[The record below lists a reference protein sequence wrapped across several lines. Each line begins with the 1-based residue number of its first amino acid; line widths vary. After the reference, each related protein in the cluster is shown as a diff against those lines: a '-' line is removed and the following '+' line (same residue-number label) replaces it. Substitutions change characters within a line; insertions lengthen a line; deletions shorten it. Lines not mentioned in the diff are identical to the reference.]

1 MIKFLLK
8 TAKSIASNKTVVQV
22 LKFIAQSTL
31 LYIGNKMS
39 VSPFH
44 VDKYDMKSMVY
55 HHNMN
60 NDDKINPILSEEL
73 FSLYR
78 IIDFIK
84 NYSEKNNVKL
94 TEKDINN
101 FIRQLIYIIDSKRD
115 ADLLIDNYQN
125 NKIKVY
131 DNDSKLTTSLIDTTE
146 INEGKIYVPNKELML
161 ITDEGKFIS
170 DNKNEYLENR
180 LNAKNEDEIRKVIKD
195 YHKKNN
201 TKEVLE
207 YFNKNMEV

>member
-8 TAKSIASNKTVVQV
+8 TAKTIASNKTVVQV

-31 LYIGNKMS
+31 LYIGNKLS
-39 VSPFH
+39 VSPYH

-60 NDDKINPILSEEL
+60 NDNKINPILSEEL

-78 IIDFIK
+78 IVDFIK
-84 NYSEKNNVKL
+84 KYSEKNNIKL
-94 TEKDINN
+94 TEEDINN

-115 ADLLIDNYQN
+115 ADLLINNYQN

-146 INEGKIYVPNKELML
+146 INEGKIYVPNKKLML

-170 DNKNEYLENR
+170 DNKNDYLENR
-180 LNAKNEDEIRKVIKD
+180 LNAKNDDDIKKIIKD

-201 TKEVLE
+201 TKEVID

>member
-1 MIKFLLK
+1 MIEFLLK
-8 TAKSIASNKTVVQV
+8 TAKTIASNKTLVQV

-31 LYIGNKMS
+31 LYIGNKLS
-39 VSPFH
+39 VSPYH

-60 NDDKINPILSEEL
+60 NDNKINPILSEEL

-84 NYSEKNNVKL
+84 KYSEKNNIKL
-94 TEKDINN
+94 TEEDINN

-115 ADLLIDNYQN
+115 ADLLINNYQN

-146 INEGKIYVPNKELML
+146 INEGKIYVPNKKLML

-170 DNKNEYLENR
+170 DNKNDYLENR
-180 LNAKNEDEIRKVIKD
+180 LNAKNDDEIKKVIKD

-201 TKEVLE
+201 TKEVID

>member
-1 MIKFLLK
+1 MIEFLLK
-8 TAKSIASNKTVVQV
+8 TAKTIASNKTLVQV

-31 LYIGNKMS
+31 LYIGNKLS
-39 VSPFH
+39 VSPYH

-55 HHNMN
+55 HYNMN
-60 NDDKINPILSEEL
+60 NDNKINPILSEEL

-78 IIDFIK
+78 IVDFIK
-84 NYSEKNNVKL
+84 KYSEKNNIKL
-94 TEKDINN
+94 TEEDINN

-115 ADLLIDNYQN
+115 VDLLINNYQN

-146 INEGKIYVPNKELML
+146 INEGKIYVPNKKLML

-170 DNKNEYLENR
+170 DNKNDYLENR
-180 LNAKNEDEIRKVIKD
+180 LNAKNDDEIKKVIKD

-201 TKEVLE
+201 TKEVID

>member
-1 MIKFLLK
+1 MIEFLLK
-8 TAKSIASNKTVVQV
+8 TAKTIASNKTLVQV

-31 LYIGNKMS
+31 LYIGNKLS
-39 VSPFH
+39 VSPYH

-60 NDDKINPILSEEL
+60 NDDKIDPILSEEL

-78 IIDFIK
+78 IVDFIK
-84 NYSEKNNVKL
+84 KYSEKNNIKL
-94 TEKDINN
+94 TEEDINN

-115 ADLLIDNYQN
+115 VDLLINNYQN

-146 INEGKIYVPNKELML
+146 INEGKIYVPNKKLIL

-170 DNKNEYLENR
+170 DNKNDYLENR
-180 LNAKNEDEIRKVIKD
+180 LNAKNDDEIKKVIKD

-201 TKEVLE
+201 TKEVID

>member
-1 MIKFLLK
+1 MIEFLLK
-8 TAKSIASNKTVVQV
+8 TAKTIASNKTLVQV

-31 LYIGNKMS
+31 LYIGNKLS
-39 VSPFH
+39 VSPYH

-60 NDDKINPILSEEL
+60 NDNKINPILSEEL

-78 IIDFIK
+78 IVDFIK
-84 NYSEKNNVKL
+84 KYSEKNNIKL
-94 TEKDINN
+94 TEEDINN

-146 INEGKIYVPNKELML
+146 INEGKIYVPNKELIL

-170 DNKNEYLENR
+170 DNKNNYLENR
-180 LNAKNEDEIRKVIKD
+180 LNAKNEDEIIKVIKD

-201 TKEVLE
+201 TKEVID

>member
-1 MIKFLLK
+1 MIQFLLK
-8 TAKSIASNKTVVQV
+8 TAKSIASNKTLVQV

-31 LYIGNKMS
+31 LYIGNKLS
-39 VSPFH
+39 VSPYH

-78 IIDFIK
+78 IVDFIK
-84 NYSEKNNVKL
+84 SYSEKNNVKL
-94 TEKDINN
+94 TEEDINN

-115 ADLLIDNYQN
+115 ADLLINNYQN

-146 INEGKIYVPNKELML
+146 INEGKIYVPNKELIL

-170 DNKNEYLENR
+170 DNKNNYLENR
-180 LNAKNEDEIRKVIKD
+180 LNAKNEDEIRKIIKD

>member
-22 LKFIAQSTL
+22 LKFITQSTL

-39 VSPFH
+39 VSPYH

-84 NYSEKNNVKL
+84 SYSEKNNVKL

>member
-1 MIKFLLK
+1 MIEFLLK
-8 TAKSIASNKTVVQV
+8 TAKTIASNKTLVQV

-31 LYIGNKMS
+31 LYIGNKLS
-39 VSPFH
+39 VSPYH

-60 NDDKINPILSEEL
+60 NDNKINPILSEEL

-78 IIDFIK
+78 IVDFIK
-84 NYSEKNNVKL
+84 NYSEKNNIKL
-94 TEKDINN
+94 TEEDINN

-115 ADLLIDNYQN
+115 VDLLINNYQN

-146 INEGKIYVPNKELML
+146 INEGKIYVPNKKLML

-170 DNKNEYLENR
+170 DNKNDYLENR
-180 LNAKNEDEIRKVIKD
+180 LNAKNDDEIKKVIKD

-201 TKEVLE
+201 TKEVID

>member
-8 TAKSIASNKTVVQV
+8 TAKSIASNKTLVQV

-31 LYIGNKMS
+31 LYIGNKLS
-39 VSPFH
+39 VSPYH

-78 IIDFIK
+78 IVDFIK
-84 NYSEKNNVKL
+84 SYSEKNNVKL
-94 TEKDINN
+94 TEEDINN

-115 ADLLIDNYQN
+115 ADLLINNYQN

-146 INEGKIYVPNKELML
+146 INEGKLYVPNKELML

-170 DNKNEYLENR
+170 DNKNNYLENR
-180 LNAKNEDEIRKVIKD
+180 LNAKNDDEIRKIIKD

-201 TKEVLE
+201 TKEVLD

>member
-1 MIKFLLK
+1 MIQFLLK
-8 TAKSIASNKTVVQV
+8 TAKSIASNKTLVQV

-31 LYIGNKMS
+31 LYIGNKLS
-39 VSPFH
+39 VSPYH

-78 IIDFIK
+78 IVDFIK
-84 NYSEKNNVKL
+84 SYSEKNNVKL
-94 TEKDINN
+94 TEEDINN

-115 ADLLIDNYQN
+115 ADLLINNYQN

-146 INEGKIYVPNKELML
+146 INEGKIYVPNKELIL

-170 DNKNEYLENR
+170 DNKNNYLENR
-180 LNAKNEDEIRKVIKD
+180 LNAKNDDEIRKVIKD

-201 TKEVLE
+201 TKEILD

>member
-8 TAKSIASNKTVVQV
+8 TAKSIATNKTLVQV

-31 LYIGNKMS
+31 LYIGNKLS
-39 VSPFH
+39 VSPYH

-78 IIDFIK
+78 IVDFIK
-84 NYSEKNNVKL
+84 SYSEKNNVKL
-94 TEKDINN
+94 TEEDINN

-115 ADLLIDNYQN
+115 ADLLINNYQN

-146 INEGKIYVPNKELML
+146 INEGKIYVPNKELIL

-170 DNKNEYLENR
+170 DNKNNYLENR
-180 LNAKNEDEIRKVIKD
+180 LNAKNEDEIRKIIKD

>member
-1 MIKFLLK
+1 MIEFLLK
-8 TAKSIASNKTVVQV
+8 TAKTIASNKTLVQV

-31 LYIGNKMS
+31 LYIGNKLS
-39 VSPFH
+39 VSPYH

-60 NDDKINPILSEEL
+60 NDNKINPILSEEL

-78 IIDFIK
+78 IVDFIK
-84 NYSEKNNVKL
+84 KYSEKNNIKL
-94 TEKDINN
+94 TEEDINN

-115 ADLLIDNYQN
+115 VDLLINNYQN
-125 NKIKVY
+125 DKIKVY

-146 INEGKIYVPNKELML
+146 INEGKIYVPNKKLML

-170 DNKNEYLENR
+170 DNKNDYLENR
-180 LNAKNEDEIRKVIKD
+180 LNAKNDDEIKKVIKD

-201 TKEVLE
+201 TKEVID

>member
-1 MIKFLLK
+1 MIEFLLK
-8 TAKSIASNKTVVQV
+8 TAKTIASNKTLVQV

-31 LYIGNKMS
+31 LYIGNKLS
-39 VSPFH
+39 VSPYH

-78 IIDFIK
+78 IVDFIK
-84 NYSEKNNVKL
+84 KYSEKNNIKL
-94 TEKDINN
+94 TEEDINN

-115 ADLLIDNYQN
+115 TDLLINNYQN

-146 INEGKIYVPNKELML
+146 INEGKIYVPNKKLML

-170 DNKNEYLENR
+170 DNKNDYLENR
-180 LNAKNEDEIRKVIKD
+180 LNAKNDDEIKKVIKD

-201 TKEVLE
+201 TKEVID

>member
-1 MIKFLLK
+1 MIEFLLK
-8 TAKSIASNKTVVQV
+8 TAKTIASNKTLVQV

-31 LYIGNKMS
+31 LYIGNKLS
-39 VSPFH
+39 VSPYH

-78 IIDFIK
+78 IVDFIK
-84 NYSEKNNVKL
+84 KYSEKNNIKL
-94 TEKDINN
+94 TEEDINN

-115 ADLLIDNYQN
+115 VDLLINNYQN

-146 INEGKIYVPNKELML
+146 INEGKIYVPNKKLML
-161 ITDEGKFIS
+161 VTDEGKFIS

-180 LNAKNEDEIRKVIKD
+180 LNAKNDDEIKKVIRD

-201 TKEVLE
+201 TKEVID

>member
-39 VSPFH
+39 VSPYH

-60 NDDKINPILSEEL
+60 NDNKINPILSEEL

-161 ITDEGKFIS
+161 ITDKGKFIS

-180 LNAKNEDEIRKVIKD
+180 LNAKNEDEIRKIIKD

>member
-39 VSPFH
+39 VSPYH

>member
-1 MIKFLLK
+1 MIEFLLK
-8 TAKSIASNKTVVQV
+8 TAKTIASNKTLVQV

-31 LYIGNKMS
+31 LYIGNKLS
-39 VSPFH
+39 VSPYH

-78 IIDFIK
+78 IVDFIK
-84 NYSEKNNVKL
+84 KYSEKNNIKL
-94 TEKDINN
+94 TEEDINN

-115 ADLLIDNYQN
+115 VDLLINNYQN

-161 ITDEGKFIS
+161 ITDEGKVIS
-170 DNKNEYLENR
+170 DNKNDYLENR

>member
-1 MIKFLLK
+1 MIQFLLK
-8 TAKSIASNKTVVQV
+8 TAKSIASNKTLVQV

-31 LYIGNKMS
+31 LYIGNKLS
-39 VSPFH
+39 VSPYH
-44 VDKYDMKSMVY
+44 VDKYDMKSMIY

-78 IIDFIK
+78 IVDFIK
-84 NYSEKNNVKL
+84 SYSEKNNVKL
-94 TEKDINN
+94 TEEDINN

-115 ADLLIDNYQN
+115 VDLLINNYQN

-170 DNKNEYLENR
+170 DNKNNYLENR
-180 LNAKNEDEIRKVIKD
+180 LNAKNDDEIRKVIKD

-201 TKEVLE
+201 TKEVLD

>member
-1 MIKFLLK
+1 MIEFLLK
-8 TAKSIASNKTVVQV
+8 TAKTIASNKTLVQV

-31 LYIGNKMS
+31 LYIGNKLS
-39 VSPFH
+39 VSPYH

-60 NDDKINPILSEEL
+60 NDNKINPILSEEL

-78 IIDFIK
+78 IVDFIK
-84 NYSEKNNVKL
+84 KYSEKNNIKL
-94 TEKDINN
+94 TEEDINN

-115 ADLLIDNYQN
+115 VDLLINNYQN

-146 INEGKIYVPNKELML
+146 INEGKIYVPNKELIL

-170 DNKNEYLENR
+170 DNKNNYLENR
-180 LNAKNEDEIRKVIKD
+180 LNAKNEDEIIKVIKD

-201 TKEVLE
+201 TKEVID

>member
-1 MIKFLLK
+1 MIEFLLK
-8 TAKSIASNKTVVQV
+8 TAKTIASNKTLVQV

-31 LYIGNKMS
+31 LYIGNKLS
-39 VSPFH
+39 VSPYH

-55 HHNMN
+55 HYNMN
-60 NDDKINPILSEEL
+60 NDNKINPILSEEL

-84 NYSEKNNVKL
+84 KYSEKNNIKL
-94 TEKDINN
+94 TEEDINN

-115 ADLLIDNYQN
+115 ADLLINNYQN

-146 INEGKIYVPNKELML
+146 INEGKIYVPNKKLML

-170 DNKNEYLENR
+170 DNKNDYLENR
-180 LNAKNEDEIRKVIKD
+180 LNAKNDDEIKKVIKD

-201 TKEVLE
+201 TKEVID

>member
-8 TAKSIASNKTVVQV
+8 TAKSIASNKTLVQV

-31 LYIGNKMS
+31 LYIGNKLS
-39 VSPFH
+39 VSPYH

-78 IIDFIK
+78 IVDFIK
-84 NYSEKNNVKL
+84 SYSEKNNVKL
-94 TEKDINN
+94 TEEDINN

-115 ADLLIDNYQN
+115 ADLLINKYQN

-170 DNKNEYLENR
+170 DNKNNYLENR
-180 LNAKNEDEIRKVIKD
+180 LNAKNDDEIRKVIKD

>member
-39 VSPFH
+39 VSPYH

-60 NDDKINPILSEEL
+60 NVDKINPILSEEL

-78 IIDFIK
+78 IVDFIK
-84 NYSEKNNVKL
+84 SYSEKNNVKL
-94 TEKDINN
+94 TEEDINN

>member
-1 MIKFLLK
+1 MIEFLLK
-8 TAKSIASNKTVVQV
+8 TAKTIASNKTLVQV

-31 LYIGNKMS
+31 LYIGNKLS
-39 VSPFH
+39 VSPYH

-78 IIDFIK
+78 IVDFIK
-84 NYSEKNNVKL
+84 KYSEKNNIKL
-94 TEKDINN
+94 TEEDINN

-115 ADLLIDNYQN
+115 VDLLINNYQN

-146 INEGKIYVPNKELML
+146 INEGKIYVPNKKLML

-170 DNKNEYLENR
+170 DNKNDYLENR
-180 LNAKNEDEIRKVIKD
+180 LNVKNDDEIKKVIKD

-201 TKEVLE
+201 TKEVIE

>member
-1 MIKFLLK
+1 MIEFLLK
-8 TAKSIASNKTVVQV
+8 TAKTIASNKTLVQV

-31 LYIGNKMS
+31 VYIGNKIS
-39 VSPFH
+39 ISPYH

-60 NDDKINPILSEEL
+60 NDDKINPVLSEEL

-78 IIDFIK
+78 IVDFIK
-84 NYSEKNNVKL
+84 GYSEKNNVEL
-94 TEKDINN
+94 TEEDINN
-101 FIRQLIYIIDSKRD
+101 FIRQLIKIVDSKRD
-115 ADLLIDNYQN
+115 VDLLINNYQN

-146 INEGKIYVPNKELML
+146 INEGKIYVPNKELVL
-161 ITDEGKFIS
+161 ITNEGKFIS
-170 DNKNEYLENR
+170 DNKNSYLENR
-180 LNAKNEDEIRKVIKD
+180 LNAKNDDEIKKVIKD

-201 TKEVLE
+201 TKEVIE
-207 YFNKNMEV
+207 YFNKSMEV

>member
-39 VSPFH
+39 VSPYH

-84 NYSEKNNVKL
+84 SYSEKNNVKL

-115 ADLLIDNYQN
+115 ADLLIDKYQN

>member
-39 VSPFH
+39 VSPYH

-94 TEKDINN
+94 TEKDIND

>member
-1 MIKFLLK
+1 MIEFLLK
-8 TAKSIASNKTVVQV
+8 TAKTIASNKTLVQV

-31 LYIGNKMS
+31 LYIGNKLS
-39 VSPFH
+39 VSPYH

-78 IIDFIK
+78 IVDFIK
-84 NYSEKNNVKL
+84 KYSEKNNIKL
-94 TEKDINN
+94 TEEDINN

-115 ADLLIDNYQN
+115 VDLLINNYQN

-131 DNDSKLTTSLIDTTE
+131 DNDSKLTASLIDTTE
-146 INEGKIYVPNKELML
+146 INEGKIYVPNKKLML

-170 DNKNEYLENR
+170 DNKNDYLENR
-180 LNAKNEDEIRKVIKD
+180 LNVKNDDEIKKVIKD

-201 TKEVLE
+201 TKEVIE

>member
-1 MIKFLLK
+1 MIEFLLK
-8 TAKSIASNKTVVQV
+8 TAKTIASNKTVVQV

-31 LYIGNKMS
+31 LYIGNKLS
-39 VSPFH
+39 VSPYH

-78 IIDFIK
+78 IVDFIK
-84 NYSEKNNVKL
+84 KYSEKNNIKL
-94 TEKDINN
+94 TEEDINN

-115 ADLLIDNYQN
+115 VDLLINNYQN

-146 INEGKIYVPNKELML
+146 INEGKIYVPNKKLML

-170 DNKNEYLENR
+170 DNKNDYLENR
-180 LNAKNEDEIRKVIKD
+180 LDAKNDDEIKKVIKD

-201 TKEVLE
+201 TKEVID

>member
-39 VSPFH
+39 VSPYH

-180 LNAKNEDEIRKVIKD
+180 LNAKNEDEIRKIIKD

>member
-1 MIKFLLK
+1 MIQFLLK
-8 TAKSIASNKTVVQV
+8 TAKSIASNKTLVQV

-31 LYIGNKMS
+31 LYIGNKLS
-39 VSPFH
+39 VSPYH

-55 HHNMN
+55 HHNIN

-78 IIDFIK
+78 IVDFIK
-84 NYSEKNNVKL
+84 SYSEKNNVKL
-94 TEKDINN
+94 TEEDINN

-115 ADLLIDNYQN
+115 VDLLINNYQN

-170 DNKNEYLENR
+170 DNKNNYLENR
-180 LNAKNEDEIRKVIKD
+180 LNAKNDDEIRKVIKD

-201 TKEVLE
+201 TKEVLD

>member
-1 MIKFLLK
+1 MIQFLLK
-8 TAKSIASNKTVVQV
+8 TAKSIASNKTLVQV

-39 VSPFH
+39 VSPYH

-60 NDDKINPILSEEL
+60 NVDKINPILSEEL

-78 IIDFIK
+78 IVDFIK
-84 NYSEKNNVKL
+84 SYSEKNNVKL
-94 TEKDINN
+94 TEEDINN

-170 DNKNEYLENR
+170 DNKNDYLENR

-207 YFNKNMEV
+207 YFNKNIEV

>member
-1 MIKFLLK
+1 MIEFLLK
-8 TAKSIASNKTVVQV
+8 TAKTITSNKTLVQV

-31 LYIGNKMS
+31 LYIGNKLS
-39 VSPFH
+39 VSPYH

-78 IIDFIK
+78 IVDFIK
-84 NYSEKNNVKL
+84 KYSEKNNIKL
-94 TEKDINN
+94 TEEDINN

-115 ADLLIDNYQN
+115 VDLLINNYQN

-146 INEGKIYVPNKELML
+146 INEGKIYVPNKKLML

-180 LNAKNEDEIRKVIKD
+180 LNAKNDDEIKKVIKD

-201 TKEVLE
+201 TKEVID

>member
-1 MIKFLLK
+1 MIEFLLK
-8 TAKSIASNKTVVQV
+8 TAKTIASNKTLVQV

-31 LYIGNKMS
+31 LYIGNKLS
-39 VSPFH
+39 VSPYH

-60 NDDKINPILSEEL
+60 NDNKINPILSEEL

-78 IIDFIK
+78 IVDFIK
-84 NYSEKNNVKL
+84 KYSEKNNIKL
-94 TEKDINN
+94 TEEDINN

-115 ADLLIDNYQN
+115 VDLLINNYQN

-146 INEGKIYVPNKELML
+146 INEGKIYVPNKKLML

-170 DNKNEYLENR
+170 DNKNDYLENR
-180 LNAKNEDEIRKVIKD
+180 LDAKNDDEIKKVIKD

-201 TKEVLE
+201 TKEVID

>member
-8 TAKSIASNKTVVQV
+8 TAKSIASNKTLVQV

-31 LYIGNKMS
+31 LYIGNKLS
-39 VSPFH
+39 VSPYH

-78 IIDFIK
+78 IVDFIK
-84 NYSEKNNVKL
+84 SYSEKNNVKL
-94 TEKDINN
+94 TEEDINN

-115 ADLLIDNYQN
+115 ADLLINNYQN

-146 INEGKIYVPNKELML
+146 INEGKLYVPNKELML

-170 DNKNEYLENR
+170 DNKNNYLENR
-180 LNAKNEDEIRKVIKD
+180 LNAKNDDEIRKVIKD

-201 TKEVLE
+201 TKEVLD

>member
-39 VSPFH
+39 VSPYH

-131 DNDSKLTTSLIDTTE
+131 DNDSKLTTSLIDTTD

-170 DNKNEYLENR
+170 DNKNDYLENR